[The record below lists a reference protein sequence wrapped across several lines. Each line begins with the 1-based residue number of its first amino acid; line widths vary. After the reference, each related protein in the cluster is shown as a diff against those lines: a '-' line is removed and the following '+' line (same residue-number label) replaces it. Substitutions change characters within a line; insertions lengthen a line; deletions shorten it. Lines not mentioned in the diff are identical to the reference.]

1 MLKSLGFF
9 HKLRSNLYKNPLDIE
24 AEQLRKLK
32 KLLLYTYNNTD
43 YYRQLF
49 DEHKFDPNHIRAAN
63 DLRRLPVLKKSD
75 IQENLGAILSKKFD
89 KRKLIVHETSGSSG
103 NPLSIYCD
111 KNSEACNRALR
122 YRSFVENG
130 LSFKDAVV
138 EITSPDNVNR
148 HKSWLQRVG
157 IFKRYKLSILDDHG
171 ELFKRINEI
180 RPDVIE
186 CYPSV
191 LNLITQSCEKGNLSF
206 RPKVIFTTSELLL
219 PAWRDNIVRFF
230 DCDVRDMYGSTE
242 FYRLAW
248 ECEKHEG
255 YHLDIDTHVIEFLDS
270 QDNPVQAGD
279 GYIIVTGLYNY
290 AMPLV
295 RYKIG
300 DIARLKEGKCSCGR
314 SLPLIDS
321 IQGRED
327 DYIKLPSGKTISPRR
342 INLLDSV
349 EGIKE
354 YVTVQVRRDL
364 IKVQAVKNQGYREDI
379 IDSIKSRIR
388 EGCLDEPIEIRVE
401 LVGKIRRN
409 AGKIR
414 TVISLVK

>member
-1 MLKSLGFF
+1 MLRSLRIFYE
-9 HKLRSNLYKNPLDIE
+9 LRSNVRKDPLALE
-24 AEQLRKLK
+24 ALQLQKLRKLLVHAYK
-32 KLLLYTYNNTD
+32 NTD
-43 YYRQLF
+43 YYRRLF
-49 DEHKFDPNHIRAAN
+49 DEHGFDPNHVESAE
-63 DLRRLPVLKKSD
+63 DLRKIPILEKSD
-75 IQENLGAILSKKFD
+75 VQKNFDSIISKKAD
-89 KRKLIVHETSGSSG
+89 KQKLNLNATSGSTG
-103 NPLSIYCD
+103 VPLKIFCD
-111 KNSEACNRALR
+111 KTAESYNRALR
-122 YRSFVENG
+122 YRSFTENG
-130 LSFKDAVV
+130 LCARDIVV
-138 EITSPDNVNR
+138 EITSPKNVNFRKLPTQKLGFFRR
-148 HKSWLQRVG
+148 H
-157 IFKRYKLSILDDHG
+157 KLSILDDHI
-171 ELFKRINEI
+171 EMFWRINNI
-180 RPDVIE
+180 KPDVIE

-191 LNLITQSCEKGNLSF
+191 LNLITQSCKKEDLKYK
-206 RPKVIFTTSELLL
+206 PKIIFTTAELLL
-219 PAWRDNIVRFF
+219 PAWRRNIVKFF
-230 DCDVRDMYGSTE
+230 GCDIRDMYGSAE

-255 YHLDIDTHVIEFLDS
+255 YHLDTDVHVIEFLDA
-270 QDNPVQAGD
+270 QNNPVRAGD
-279 GYIIVTGLYNY
+279 GYIVVTGLYNY
-290 AMPLV
+290 AFPLI

-300 DIARLKEGKCSCGR
+300 ELAKLKEEKCSCGR

-364 IKVQAVKNQGYREDI
+364 IKVQAVKSQGFRDDI

-388 EGCLDEPIEIRVE
+388 EGCLDEPIEVRVE